1 MCDGIFLYF
10 FRSDLG
16 LDSLLPADFDDLARR
31 LWRDDDLWDKFYE
44 YEAPHRPK
52 KIYNLMALFL
62 TATT

>member
-31 LWRDDDLWDKFYE
+31 LWRDDDLWETFYE
-44 YEAPHRPK
+44 YEPIFPNK
-52 KIYNLMALFL
+52 KYNFMTLFL